1 MVTTE
6 QVQNLIDHKATVHAQ
21 DGDKIGT
28 VGQVFLDDETSTPN
42 WVTVKTGLFGT
53 SETFVPLD
61 RATVQGDEVHV
72 PYTKDMVKDAPR
84 IDVDQHLS
92 VEEEDE
98 LYRYYGLDSGAAY
111 GTAGHDTT
119 RTADYDTTR
128 TADYDT
134 TTGVAGTAGR
144 DRDRD
149 RTDLDRDASVVRS
162 EEQVD
167 IGTRRREA
175 GKARL
180 RKYTVTEHVTKTVP
194 VTREEVRVE
203 REPIRPGDT
212 ARGAFGDDEAEVTLH
227 EDEVVVD
234 KETRPVE
241 RVSLDKDTVTEDRQ
255 VTEEVRKERVDTDID
270 ADRDRGL
277 GRDRDRRDRI

>member
-6 QVQNLIDHKATVHAQ
+6 QVQHLIDRKATVHAQ

-28 VGQVFLDDETSTPN
+28 VGQVFLDDATSTPN

-61 RATVQGDEVHV
+61 RATVRGDEVHV
-72 PYTKDMVKDAPR
+72 PYTKDQVKDAPR

-98 LYRYYGLDSGAAY
+98 LYRYYGLESGAGY
-111 GTAGHDTT
+111 GTTGTAGYDTT
-119 RTADYDTTR
+119 AGTTGTTAGVTGTSAGTAGYDTTR
-128 TADYDT
+128 DAAD
-134 TTGVAGTAGR
+134 V
-144 DRDRD
+144 DR
-149 RTDLDRDASVVRS
+149 DRDASVVRS
-162 EEQVD
+162 EERVD
-167 IGTRRREA
+167 VGTRRREA

-194 VTREEVRVE
+194 VTHEEVRVE
-203 REPIRPGDT
+203 REPITGGDT
-212 ARGAFGDDEAEVTLH
+212 TGRAFGDDEAEVTLH

-234 KETRPVE
+234 KETVPVE
-241 RVSLDKDTVTEDRQ
+241 RVSLDKDTVTEDRE

-270 ADRDRGL
+270 ADRDRDTRL
-277 GRDRDRRDRI
+277 

>member
-6 QVQNLIDHKATVHAQ
+6 QVQNLIDRKATVYAQ

-28 VGQVFLDDETSTPN
+28 VGQVFLDDETNTPN

-61 RATVQGDEVHV
+61 RATVQGDDVHV
-72 PYTKDMVKDAPR
+72 PYTKDQVKDAPR

-98 LYRYYGLDSGAAY
+98 LYRYYGLETGSAY
-111 GTAGHDTT
+111 GTAGYDTT
-119 RTADYDTTR
+119 RTTDYDTTR
-128 TADYDT
+128 TADYDA
-134 TTGVAGTAGR
+134 TTGVAGTRGTADL
-144 DRDRD
+144 DR
-149 RTDLDRDASVVRS
+149 DRDASVVRS

-212 ARGAFGDDEAEVTLH
+212 TAGAFGDDEAEVTLH

-234 KETRPVE
+234 KETVPVE
-241 RVSLDKDTVTEDRQ
+241 RVSLDKDTVVEDRQ
-255 VTEEVRKERVDTDID
+255 VSEEVRKERVDADID
-270 ADRDRGL
+270 ADRDL
-277 GRDRDRRDRI
+277 DRDRRDRI

>member
-6 QVQNLIDHKATVHAQ
+6 QVQNLIDRKATVYAQ

-28 VGQVFLDDETSTPN
+28 VGQVFLDDETNTPN

-61 RATVQGDEVHV
+61 RATVKGDDVHV
-72 PYTKDMVKDAPR
+72 PYTKDKVKDAPR

-98 LYRYYGLDSGAAY
+98 LYRYYGIESGAAY
-111 GTAGHDTT
+111 GTAGYDTT
-119 RTADYDTTR
+119 RAADYDTTR
-128 TADYDT
+128 TAGHDT
-134 TTGVAGTAGR
+134 TTGVGR
-144 DRDRD
+144 DRDASVVD
-149 RTDLDRDASVVRS
+149 RDRDASVVRS
-162 EEQVD
+162 EERVD
-167 IGTRRREA
+167 VGTRRREA

-203 REPIRPGDT
+203 REPITGGHT
-212 ARGAFGDDEAEVTLH
+212 GRGAFGDDEAEVTLH

-234 KETRPVE
+234 KETVPVE

-255 VTEEVRKERVDTDID
+255 VTEEVRKEQVDTDID
-270 ADRDRGL
+270 RDRDL
-277 GRDRDRRDRI
+277 GVDRDRDRRDRI

>member
-1 MVTTE
+1 MVSTE
-6 QVQNLIDHKATVHAQ
+6 QVQNLIDRKATVYAQ

-28 VGQVFLDDETSTPN
+28 VGQVFLDDETNTPN

-61 RATVQGDEVHV
+61 RATVQGDDVHV
-72 PYTKDMVKDAPR
+72 PYTKDKVKDAPR
-84 IDVDQHLS
+84 VDVDQHLS

-111 GTAGHDTT
+111 GTAGYDTTTAAGTT

-128 TADYDT
+128 TADYDA
-134 TTGVAGTAGR
+134 TTGVAGTRGAADL
-144 DRDRD
+144 DR
-149 RTDLDRDASVVRS
+149 DRDASVVRS

-203 REPIRPGDT
+203 REPITGGDT
-212 ARGAFGDDEAEVTLH
+212 ARSAFGDDEAEVTLH

-234 KETRPVE
+234 KETVPVE

-270 ADRDRGL
+270 AERNLGPDRDR
-277 GRDRDRRDRI
+277 I

>member
-6 QVQNLIDHKATVHAQ
+6 QVQNLIDRKATVHAQ
-21 DGDKIGT
+21 DGAKIGT

-61 RATVQGDEVHV
+61 RATVRGDEVHV
-72 PYTKDMVKDAPR
+72 PYTKDVVKDAPR
-84 IDVDQHLS
+84 VDVDQHLS

-98 LYRYYGLDSGAAY
+98 LYRYYGLESGAGY
-111 GTAGHDTT
+111 GRTDTAG
-119 RTADYDTTR
+119 YDTT
-128 TADYDT
+128 AGLDT
-134 TTGVAGTAGR
+134 TGAADVAR
-144 DRDRD
+144 
-149 RTDLDRDASVVRS
+149 DRDASVVRS
-162 EEQVD
+162 EERVD
-167 IGTRRREA
+167 VGTRRRET

-194 VTREEVRVE
+194 VTHEEVRVE
-203 REPIRPGDT
+203 REPISGGDT
-212 ARGAFGDDEAEVTLH
+212 TGSAFDDDETEVTLH

-234 KETRPVE
+234 KETVPVE
-241 RVSLDKDTVTEDRQ
+241 RVSLDKDTVTEDRE

-270 ADRDRGL
+270 A
-277 GRDRDRRDRI
+277 GRDRDTRL